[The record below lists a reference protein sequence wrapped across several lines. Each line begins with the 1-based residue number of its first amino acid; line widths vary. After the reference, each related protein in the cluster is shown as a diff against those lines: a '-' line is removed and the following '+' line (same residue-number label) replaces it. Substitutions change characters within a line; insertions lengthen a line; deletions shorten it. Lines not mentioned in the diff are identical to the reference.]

1 MRSVRLLAVVMTALV
16 LGAAALPAAEDKPA
30 AKGPRISIEP
40 ESFDFG
46 RTVQNKTLE
55 KEFTIRNFGSED
67 LVIENVSTT
76 CGCTVA
82 SGYAKTVK
90 PGGKTP
96 LTVRLETRA
105 YTGHLTRSVM
115 VRSNDSATNL
125 VELKVEAT
133 VVAEGATK

>member
-1 MRSVRLLAVVMTALV
+1 MNRSVLAVAAV
-16 LGAAALPAAEDKPA
+16 AAALLLPLAGAADEKA
-30 AKGPRISIEP
+30 GAKGPRISIEP

-46 RTVQNKTLE
+46 RTAQNKTLE

-82 SGYAKTVK
+82 SGYAKTIK
-90 PGGKTP
+90 PGAKTP
-96 LTVRLETRA
+96 LLVRLETRA

-115 VRSNDSATNL
+115 VRSNDSATSL
-125 VELKVEAT
+125 LELKVEAT
-133 VVAEGATK
+133 VVPATASSK

>member
-1 MRSVRLLAVVMTALV
+1 MKWARLVTALV
-16 LGAAALPAAEDKPA
+16 TLSLSLSALAAGEEKAA
-30 AKGPRISIEP
+30 AKGPRISVEP

-55 KEFTIRNFGSED
+55 KEFTIRNFGTED
-67 LVIENVSTT
+67 LVIENVSTS

-82 SGYAKTVK
+82 SGYAKTIK

-96 LTVRLETRA
+96 LTVKLETRA

-115 VRSNDSATNL
+115 VRSNDPATNL

-133 VVAEGATK
+133 VVAESAAK

>member
-1 MRSVRLLAVVMTALV
+1 MNRSVLAV
-16 LGAAALPAAEDKPA
+16 AAVAASLLMPLAGDAEEKAA

-46 RTVQNKTLE
+46 RTAQNKTLE

-96 LTVRLETRA
+96 LLVRLETRA

-115 VRSNDSATNL
+115 VRSNDSGTNL
-125 VELKVEAT
+125 LELKVEAT
-133 VVAEGATK
+133 VVPATASK

>member
-1 MRSVRLLAVVMTALV
+1 MKWARLATALV
-16 LGAAALPAAEDKPA
+16 ALSLSLSGLAASEEKAA
-30 AKGPRISIEP
+30 AKGPRISVEP

-55 KEFTIRNFGSED
+55 KEFTIRNFGTED
-67 LVIENVSTT
+67 LVIENVSTS

-82 SGYAKTVK
+82 SGYAKTIK

-96 LTVRLETRA
+96 LTVKLETRA

-115 VRSNDSATNL
+115 VRSNDPATNL

-133 VVAEGATK
+133 VVAESAAK